1 MPATAPIGQHRMR
14 IATADS
20 MTTPNPCY
28 NGSYGVTLD
37 FTVDIQMLTCTL
49 PEATFTIVPDCD
61 NDQITVDVDVTSLG
75 DATTLTISNDFDGTT
90 TTVSTLDVFPIGPF
104 PLNQNVN
111 IYVTNDQN
119 TDCVIGS
126 GVLNLPAC
134 APDNDDCINATPFLA
149 NADATCTNNVSGTLF
164 GATESTQ
171 ANDCGGT
178 TNDDVWFSFE
188 AVSTDHA
195 VDISNIQGS
204 FFINFGVYEGTDCS
218 ALTNIDCGF
227 TDALILNNLT
237 IGNTYYIRVHSE
249 SDVDY
254 QDITFDLC
262 VYTVPPAIIADD
274 TTYTVEELVEDILVN
289 SPCSTVS
296 NITWST
302 GTDFTDVNGIGYFE
316 ANGSSF
322 PFESGIVMSTGN
334 VLDAAGPE
342 TGLTSGG
349 SFGWPGDSDLE
360 LAVGLAPGS
369 TGNASII
376 EFDFTPL
383 IDEMS
388 FDFIFASEEYGTFQC
403 SYSDAFAFLLTDSV
417 TGVTTNIAV
426 VPGTTTPIAVTTI
439 RDAAFN
445 GNCTSENPLLF
456 GDFYGGGNGLDP
468 NLSPTNYRGSTVPL
482 TAFSTVVP
490 NREYHIKLVI
500 ADFQDNS
507 YDSAVF
513 LSASSFQIGEVDLGA
528 DILLTDGNAI
538 CEGDAVTLDVGVPI
552 PANTVVTWYTLA
564 DGIQEPIAG
573 EDGPTV
579 EVTETGVYIV
589 ELVFNNNFS
598 CFASDQIIVE
608 FFPNPIA
615 NDSPIIY
622 GCDSSNDAIA
632 TFNLTVNDAII
643 IGTQTD
649 IVLSYYLTEQNAID
663 QIDPITTPTAYDS
676 TATTIYVSAEDTAT
690 GCTGVGSFEI
700 DLAPKPVLTQPQ
712 DVQGC
717 DDDGDGYSLFNLT
730 VNEASIITNASDYIF
745 TYHITLADAETNT
758 DAILDPT
765 AFDSNPTTVYVRVED
780 ATSGCFETTTL
791 GLILADAPETT
802 FDSNN
807 VYEVCPNASSPIT
820 VTATGVNY
828 NASEVSVTWYNEGVL
843 IPGANSLALSTVLTQ
858 GTYTVEVSFIASGCT
873 TSEDVEVYELENCII
888 PQGISPNGD
897 NKNDFFDLSSFDVQ
911 SLEIFNRYGTKVYS
925 RANYTNEWF
934 GQSKDGDELPV
945 GTYYY

>member
-14 IATADS
+14 IVTADF

-37 FTVDIQMLTCTL
+37 FTLDVQMLSCTL
-49 PEATFTIVPDCD
+49 AEATFTIVPDCD

-75 DATTLTISNDFDGTT
+75 DASTLTISNDFDGTT
-90 TTVSTLDVFPIGPF
+90 TTVSTLDVFPVGPF
-104 PLNQNVN
+104 PLNQDVN
-111 IYVTNDQN
+111 IFITNDQN
-119 TDCVIGS
+119 TDCVISS

-149 NADATCTNNVSGTLF
+149 NADDTCTNNVSGTLF

-188 AVSTDHA
+188 ALSTDHA
-195 VDISNIQGS
+195 VDVSNIQGS
-204 FFINFGVYEGTDCS
+204 FFINYGVYEGTDCS

-227 TDALILNNLT
+227 TDTLIVNNLT
-237 IGNTYYIRVHSE
+237 IGDTYYIRVNSN
-249 SDVDY
+249 SDEDY

-262 VYTVPPAIIADD
+262 VYSVPPAIIVDD
-274 TTYTVEELVEDILVN
+274 TTYTVDQLVEDVLIN

-302 GTDFTDVNGIGYFE
+302 GTDFGDVNGIGYFE

-322 PFESGIVMSTGN
+322 PFESGIMMTTGN

-342 TGLTSGG
+342 TGTIAGGTSL
-349 SFGWPGDSDLE
+349 WPGDTDLE
-360 LAVGLAPGS
+360 NEIPNVS
-369 TGNASII
+369 SNNASII
-376 EFDFTPL
+376 EFDFVPL

-388 FDFIFASEEYGTFQC
+388 FDFIFAAEEYGTFQC
-403 SYSDAFAFLLTDSV
+403 GYSDAFAFLLTDTV

-426 VPGTTTPIAVTTI
+426 VPGTTTPISVFTI
-439 RDAAFN
+439 RDNAYN
-445 GNCTSENPLLF
+445 GNCSSENPALF
-456 GDFYGGGNGLDP
+456 GEFYGGAGLP
-468 NLSPTNYRGSTVPL
+468 PITSPTNFVGRTVPI

-490 NREYHIKLVI
+490 NRQYHIKLVI
-500 ADFQDNS
+500 ADDGDTS
-507 YDSAVF
+507 HDSAVF
-513 LSASSFQIGEVDLGA
+513 FAASSFQIGEVDLGA
-528 DILLTDGNAI
+528 DILLADGNAN
-538 CEGDAVTLDVGVPI
+538 CEGDAVTLDVGVPV

-873 TSEDVEVYELENCII
+873 ASEDVEVYELENCII

-925 RANYTNEWF
+925 RANYTN
-934 GQSKDGDELPV
+934 
-945 GTYYY
+945 